1 MDRCHAFLLARSDY
15 LGKPHIW
22 RIGKDRKTKEKLLH
36 SVFLQKLGDG
46 IVFFDIKLEV
56 MITDRFSKCQMLTN
70 KYCRVKVY
78 VMGIKGSR
86 KEDDLG
92 CGGEAVAEQV
102 AKR

>member
-1 MDRCHAFLLARSDY
+1 ME
-15 LGKPHIW
+15 
-22 RIGKDRKTKEKLLH
+22 DRKRQENKRKTSAFKLFTK
-36 SVFLQKLGDG
+36 KLGDG
-46 IVFFDIKLEV
+46 IAFFDIKLEV